1 MRRRLLIT
9 FLLAFVGA
17 IIIAL
22 GYVSWNA
29 SIRRDQS
36 ELPRYGSAPDF
47 DLTDQNGMPMSK
59 ERLRGK
65 TWVADFFYV
74 ADPDANALLS
84 SRFAELDQNFQKGE
98 QLILVSFVIPKD
110 DLSGPNL
117 SNLSRRY
124 LASSHWHFL
133 AGTADGIRKVEDRWK
148 QIASVQADGRVV
160 SRTLFLI
167 DSGGAVRGIYDGT
180 SPEAV
185 QRVLGDIG
193 TLLRTGVK

>member
-1 MRRRLLIT
+1 
-9 FLLAFVGA
+9 LLAFVSA

>member
-1 MRRRLLIT
+1 
-9 FLLAFVGA
+9 
-17 IIIAL
+17 
-22 GYVSWNA
+22 
-29 SIRRDQS
+29 
-36 ELPRYGSAPDF
+36 
-47 DLTDQNGMPMSK
+47 MPMSK

-110 DLSGPNL
+110 DLSGLNL